1 MVEKS
6 GKRNAFVTRGRHVS
20 KRWRTFDNNQREVAV
35 SNIVRKQNTKSFYC
49 ERKGCNI
56 SICMIEGYS
65 YTKLCGTHSCL

>member
-6 GKRNAFVTRGRHVS
+6 GKRNAFVTRGGHVS

-49 ERKGCNI
+49 ESRNIFIGCLVI
-56 SICMIEGYS
+56 
-65 YTKLCGTHSCL
+65 